1 VRGQKIWREK
11 SAMETDLEQ
20 SIPLLEPTIAFA
32 EVKVSEKAKAELN
45 RYLLYSV
52 ILSFERRDLF
62 PLGTF
67 KDPKILLIGP
77 KGTDMLH
84 LAMAAA
90 SVMHA
95 KFIPITFE
103 IKQDNPGKQ
112 IYLGSPD
119 KDRDRNLIKAV
130 FSKAEKNRPCVI
142 FLDNID
148 AIKDA
153 QSEDDYLSEEY
164 QKFHHLRYPLL
175 EQLNVCREKRREGV
189 IIIAATSRYD
199 LLDVYI
205 YGKFFK
211 KIEF

>member
-1 VRGQKIWREK
+1 
-11 SAMETDLEQ
+11 METDLEQ
-20 SIPLLEPTIAFA
+20 SIPLLEPTVTFD
-32 EVKVSEKAKAELN
+32 EVKVSEKAKSELN
-45 RYLLYSV
+45 KYLLDSV
-52 ILSFERRDLF
+52 MLSFERPNLF
-62 PLGTF
+62 PLGSF
-67 KDPKILLIGP
+67 KDAKILLIGP

-84 LAMAAA
+84 LAMAGAKA
-90 SVMHA
+90 IHA

-103 IKQDNPGKQ
+103 IKQDNPEKQ
-112 IYLGSPD
+112 ICLGSPD

-130 FSKAEKNRPCVI
+130 FSKAEKNTPCVI

-164 QKFHHLRYPLL
+164 QKYHHLRYPLL
-175 EQLNVCREKRREGV
+175 DQLNVCREKRREGV
-189 IIIAATSRYD
+189 IIIAATSNYD

-211 KIEF
+211 KIEI